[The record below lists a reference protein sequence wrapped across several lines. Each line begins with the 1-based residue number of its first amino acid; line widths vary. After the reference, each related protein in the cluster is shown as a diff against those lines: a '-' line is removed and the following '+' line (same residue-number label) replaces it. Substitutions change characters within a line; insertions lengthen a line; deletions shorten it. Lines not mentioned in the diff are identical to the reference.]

1 MTLAYWCVLISMFMP
16 IVWVGFAKV
25 GGGSTGGGRYD
36 NAAPRTYLG
45 RLEGWPA
52 RANWA
57 QQNALEAFPPF
68 AAGVIIAHQVG
79 QLAQGTID
87 LLAVTFVVAR
97 IVYGVLYMLDMATL
111 RSLVWF
117 IGLISTA
124 LLFVLSA

>member
-1 MTLAYWCVLISMFMP
+1 MTLAYWCVLISLFMP
-16 IVWVGFAKV
+16 IVWVGFAKA
-25 GGGSTGGGRYD
+25 GGGAKGGGYD
-36 NAAPRTYLG
+36 NAAPRAYLG

-79 QLAQGTID
+79 ELTQPTID
-87 LLAVTFVVAR
+87 LLALTFVVAR
-97 IVYGVLYMLDMATL
+97 IIYGVCYMLNLATL
-111 RSLVWF
+111 RSVVWF
-117 IGLISTA
+117 VGLVATA

>member
-1 MTLAYWCVLISMFMP
+1 MTLAYWCVLMAMFMP

-25 GGGSTGGGRYD
+25 GGGKTGGGRYD
-36 NAAPRTYLG
+36 NAAPRAYLG

-79 QLAQGTID
+79 QLAQATID
-87 LLAVTFVVAR
+87 LLAVTFVAAR
-97 IVYGVLYMLDMATL
+97 IVYGVLYMLDLATL
-111 RSLVWF
+111 RSLVWCV
-117 IGLISTA
+117 GLIATV

>member
-36 NAAPRTYLG
+36 NAAPRAYLG

-97 IVYGVLYMLDMATL
+97 IIYGVLYMLDMATL

-117 IGLISTA
+117 VGLISTV

>member
-25 GGGSTGGGRYD
+25 GGGSGGSGRYD
-36 NAAPRTYLG
+36 NAAPRAYLE

-68 AAGVIIAHQVG
+68 AAGVIIAQQVG
-79 QLAQGTID
+79 NLAQGSID
-87 LLAVTFVVAR
+87 LLALTFVVAR
-97 IVYGVLYMLDMATL
+97 FVYGILYMLDWATL
-111 RSLVWF
+111 RSVVWF
-117 IGLISTA
+117 AGLIATV